1 MSVDWSGSS
10 YTDVDGSESLD
21 NGSIHTNPRVL
32 GRYFEENYES
42 EDLRFMLRD
51 RNALPLRYAAMKK
64 SHYKTKDV
72 LPDWIAKTKEWK
84 ATTVKS
90 EDNDV
95 AHIFAIPQPDRT
107 LEQNSQ
113 LVSFLMNVWQTAN
126 KMGLK
131 RSTQMLN
138 EFKYIKYRDGE
149 HIITEGKEGLT
160 FYIIISGTALVH
172 KDQIGVVA
180 KLGQGKSFGELALE
194 KGDVRTAS
202 IIAEGKVECL
212 SLHKADYDHFLKD
225 IQQAERRENFYLLR
239 DCKLFEGWPRA
250 KIDKLGS
257 TVQRKTVQADDLV
270 FKQGAD
276 TDCVYVIM
284 EGSVNIVKEVLI
296 ESKNIWPSSMDTWSG
311 AVKRFIKPVLMATL
325 GRGEHFG
332 EISVMQSRA
341 RGASAVATQKTTLL
355 CIDKLE
361 FLHMVNRVGALS
373 AQMNQGKVNMLN
385 RYPRDEHI
393 LRLVGSISGG
403 PNSFAKS
410 GEKSIFPNK
419 SKAMRERERRAE
431 RILHP
436 SKSSPGRSGPGS
448 IVQERSI
455 TSSQRSYVDHEETQ
469 EERNRRKR
477 HEASRS
483 YLREQEDIQLQKALR
498 KEAMGAQLREH
509 ASQVG
514 ASAEILAKREI
525 EMGKRILIEATTHKN
540 VDMDPL
546 RIFRGNAATSMG
558 NTMGFRKD
566 TARAADFKPT
576 MRELETGWR

>member
-1 MSVDWSGSS
+1 
-10 YTDVDGSESLD
+10 
-21 NGSIHTNPRVL
+21 
-32 GRYFEENYES
+32 
-42 EDLRFMLRD
+42 
-51 RNALPLRYAAMKK
+51 
-64 SHYKTKDV
+64 
-72 LPDWIAKTKEWK
+72 
-84 ATTVKS
+84 
-90 EDNDV
+90 
-95 AHIFAIPQPDRT
+95 
-107 LEQNSQ
+107 
-113 LVSFLMNVWQTAN
+113 
-126 KMGLK
+126 
-131 RSTQMLN
+131 
-138 EFKYIKYRDGE
+138 
-149 HIITEGKEGLT
+149 
-160 FYIIISGTALVH
+160 
-172 KDQIGVVA
+172 
-180 KLGQGKSFGELALE
+180 
-194 KGDVRTAS
+194 
-202 IIAEGKVECL
+202 
-212 SLHKADYDHFLKD
+212 
-225 IQQAERRENFYLLR
+225 
-239 DCKLFEGWPRA
+239 
-250 KIDKLGS
+250 
-257 TVQRKTVQADDLV
+257 
-270 FKQGAD
+270 
-276 TDCVYVIM
+276 
-284 EGSVNIVKEVLI
+284 
-296 ESKNIWPSSMDTWSG
+296 MDTWSG
-311 AVKRFIKPVLMATL
+311 AVKRVIKPVLMATL

-455 TSSQRSYVDHEETQ
+455 TSSHEETQ

-514 ASAEILAKREI
+514 ASAEIQAKREI